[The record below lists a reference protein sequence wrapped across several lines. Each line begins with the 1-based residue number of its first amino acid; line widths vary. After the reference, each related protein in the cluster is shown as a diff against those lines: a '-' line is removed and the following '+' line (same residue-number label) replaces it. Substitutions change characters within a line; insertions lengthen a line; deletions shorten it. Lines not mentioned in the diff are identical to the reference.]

1 MKNSIPFPR
10 AKDRAV
16 FNPLGR
22 RCGARWNLIISKTL
36 GHDLRGNRKEEEKIF
51 RTEEASFEKVG
62 LVVISVS
69 VHDSIRVPV
78 CLFRA
83 FEENIGSSLAVDSNI
98 SSRR

>member
-1 MKNSIPFPR
+1 M
-10 AKDRAV
+10 
-16 FNPLGR
+16 
-22 RCGARWNLIISKTL
+22 CLIFFDIVKVSFIV
-36 GHDLRGNRKEEEKIF
+36 EKIF

-62 LVVISVS
+62 LVVIGVS

-98 SSRR
+98 PSRG